1 MIDNYLQI
9 FENDNTYC
17 IHIDKMFDGL
27 KTSAGFIN
35 SAGKSPIMKEII
47 GGHSRKTC
55 YNDEN

>member
-27 KTSAGFIN
+27 KTSAGFIH
-35 SAGKSPIMKEII
+35 SAGKLPIMKGVIV
-47 GGHSRKTC
+47 GLRRKIC